1 MIGPTSLRN
10 TTMPSRFRLIL
21 LPLLA
26 MLTCAPCARA
36 APTHYRVVA
45 YDTAHHP
52 IPAADVDRIDT
63 LIFAFARP
71 VDGRVTLTPA
81 GRALLG
87 QRIALKAAHPRL
99 KVMVSVGGWSVGG
112 FSEAAMT
119 AAGRQ
124 RFADSAAA
132 LLEQTHAD
140 GLDVDW
146 EYPGHHESG
155 IASGPQDREHF
166 TALLRTLRTTLDRA
180 GHGKHYL
187 LTIAAA
193 DGPFVDGIDLAAVAL
208 SLDWFNLMTY
218 DFCNAMTPTTCNH
231 TGLHASALAPADART
246 LARAVRQ
253 FLAAGVPR
261 AKLVPGVAFYG
272 REFADVDPAHHGL
285 FQKYGHFQGMLP
297 WPRLKADYI
306 GHNGYIRY
314 WDAKADAPYLWNERT
329 RRFITYDDPQSIAAK
344 AAYVKAQHL
353 GGLMYWEQ
361 GSDPSDELLH
371 AVWQGLQHPRQRRA
385 KPKAL

>member
-1 MIGPTSLRN
+1 MPLR
-10 TTMPSRFRLIL
+10 RLLL

-26 MLTCAPCARA
+26 MLACAPLAHA
-36 APTHYRVVA
+36 AAAHYRVVA
-45 YDTAHHP
+45 YDTARHP

-63 LIFAFARP
+63 LIFAFAHL

-81 GRALLG
+81 SRALLE
-87 QRIALKAAHPRL
+87 QRIALKASHPKL
-99 KVMVSVGGWSVGG
+99 KVMVSVGGWGVGG
-112 FSEAAMT
+112 FSEAATT
-119 AAGRQ
+119 AAGHQ

-155 IASGPQDREHF
+155 IASSPQDREHF
-166 TALLRTLRTTLDRA
+166 TALLRTLRATLDRA
-180 GHGKHYL
+180 GHGRHYL

-193 DGPFVDGIDLAAVAL
+193 DGPFVDGIDLAAVAP

-218 DFCNAMTPTTCNH
+218 DFCNAMTPTTCHH
-231 TGLHASALAPADART
+231 TGLHASALAPPDART

-261 AKLVPGVAFYG
+261 AKLVPGVAFYD

-285 FQKYGHFQGMLP
+285 FQHYGHFQGMIP

-306 GHNGYIRY
+306 GHDGYVRY
-314 WDAKADAPYLWNERT
+314 WDAKADAPYLWNEQT
-329 RRFITYDDPQSIAAK
+329 RSFITYDDPQSIAAK

-361 GSDPSDELLH
+361 GSDPSGELLH
-371 AVWQGLQHPRQRRA
+371 AVWQGLQ
-385 KPKAL
+385 

>member
-1 MIGPTSLRN
+1 
-10 TTMPSRFRLIL
+10 MPSRRPTL

-26 MLTCAPCARA
+26 MLACLLSAHASAAARD
-36 APTHYRVVA
+36 HYRVVA
-45 YDTAHHP
+45 YDTAKHP
-52 IPAADVDRIDT
+52 IPDAQLDRIDT

-71 VDGRVTLTPA
+71 VDGRVALSPKARTL
-81 GRALLG
+81 LQ
-87 QRIALKAAHPRL
+87 QRIALKATHPRL
-99 KVMVSVGGWSVGG
+99 KVMVSVGGWTVGG

-119 AAGRQ
+119 AASRQ

-155 IASGPQDREHF
+155 IASSPQDRAHF
-166 TALLRTLRTTLDRA
+166 TALLQALRAALDRA
-180 GHGKHYL
+180 GHGRHYL

-193 DGPFVDGIDLAAVAL
+193 DGPFVDGIDLAAVAP
-208 SLDWFNLMTY
+208 SLDWFNMMTY

-231 TGLHASALAPADART
+231 TGLHASARAPADART

-253 FLAAGVPR
+253 FLAAGVP
-261 AKLVPGVAFYG
+261 ASKLVPGVAFYG
-272 REFADVDPAHHGL
+272 REFADVGPAHHGL
-285 FQKYGHFQGMLP
+285 FQPYGHYQGGHN
-297 WPRLKADYI
+297 WPELKADFI
-306 GHNGYIRY
+306 GRNGYVRY
-314 WDAKADAPYLWNERT
+314 WDAKADAPYLWNART

-344 AAYVKAQHL
+344 AAYVKTRHL

-361 GSDPSDELLH
+361 GSDASGELLQ
-371 AVWQGLQHPRQRRA
+371 AIWQGLH
-385 KPKAL
+385 

>member
-1 MIGPTSLRN
+1 MPLR
-10 TTMPSRFRLIL
+10 PRFLL

-26 MLTCAPCARA
+26 VLACPPPAQAASAARE
-36 APTHYRVVA
+36 HYRVVA
-45 YDTAHHP
+45 YDTARHP

-71 VDGRVTLTPA
+71 LDGRVTLAPA
-81 GRALLG
+81 GRALLR
-87 QRIALKAAHPRL
+87 QRIALKAAHPGL
-99 KVMVSVGGWSVGG
+99 KVMVSVGGWGVGG
-112 FSEAAMT
+112 FSEAAAT
-119 AAGRQ
+119 AQGRQ

-132 LLEQTHAD
+132 LLGETHAD

-155 IASGPQDREHF
+155 IASSPQDRADF
-166 TALLRTLRTTLDRA
+166 TALLKTLRATLDRA
-180 GHGKHYL
+180 GHGRHYL

-193 DGPFVDGIDLAAVAL
+193 DGPFVDGIDIAAVAP

-253 FLAAGVPR
+253 FLAAGVSPR
-261 AKLVPGVAFYG
+261 KLVAGVAFYG

-285 FQKYGHFQGMLP
+285 FQKYGHYQGGHD
-297 WPRLKADYI
+297 WPQLKAGFI
-306 GHNGYIRY
+306 GRNGYVRY
-314 WDAKADAPYLWNERT
+314 WDAQAEAPYLWNAAT
-329 RRFITYDDPQSIAAK
+329 RRFISYDDPESIAAK
-344 AAYVKAQHL
+344 AAYAKAQHL

-361 GSDPSDELLH
+361 GSDPDGELLR
-371 AVWQGLQHPRQRRA
+371 AVWQDLQ
-385 KPKAL
+385 